1 MDREAFVKQ
10 LTQWRHQLHQHPE
23 TAFEEVRTS
32 AFVADILEGLG
43 YEVVRGVGKT
53 GVVASLKEGESN
65 RVIGLRADMDAN
77 AITETGDTSYRSQV
91 PGKMHACGHDGHVT
105 TLLGAAVLL
114 AESRDFD
121 GTVRLIFQ
129 PAEEPGYGAAAMME
143 DGLFT
148 RFPVDEIYGLH
159 NMPGLPAGTFHMRTG
174 GIMASEDNFT
184 IQIHG
189 KGGHASSPHMGT
201 DPLVIASQVILGLQ
215 TIVSRNASPLQ
226 SAVVSCTEIHTDGA
240 HNALPSNVV
249 ITGDTRSFSPEMQ
262 ELIETRMRGVCEG
275 ICTAGGAT
283 CEFTYT
289 HEFAPTINHPMC
301 VMAAAEA
308 ARAVVGAEHVNENCE
323 PTMVSEDFALYL
335 RQVPGCFVF
344 LGSKDERKEKQVFL
358 HNAEYDYNDAVL
370 ETGAKFFA
378 ELVRQRLVK

>member
-1 MDREAFVKQ
+1 MDREVFVKQ
-10 LTQWRHQLHQHPE
+10 LTQWRHALHQHPE

-43 YEVVRGVGKT
+43 YEVARGVGKT
-53 GVVASLKEGESN
+53 GVVASLKVGESN

-77 AITETGDTSYRSQV
+77 AITETGDASYRSQV

-262 ELIETRMRGVCEG
+262 ELIETRMRAVCEG

-301 VMAAAEA
+301 VTAAAEA

-344 LGSKDERKEKQVFL
+344 LGSKDEKKEKQVFL

-378 ELVRQRLVK
+378 ELVRQRLAK